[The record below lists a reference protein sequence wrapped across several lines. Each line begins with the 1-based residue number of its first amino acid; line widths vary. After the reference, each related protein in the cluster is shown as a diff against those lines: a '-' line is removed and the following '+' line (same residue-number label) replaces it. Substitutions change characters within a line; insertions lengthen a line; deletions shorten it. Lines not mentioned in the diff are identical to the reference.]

1 MNDQS
6 AQLTI
11 DLQLQLEPTTLAY
24 LQGIANGLEI
34 SLPELISA
42 VLDDAAVHTAGTDFK
57 QLPSEV
63 NIPDACTP
71 LDLVRSVYRAPI
83 DLS

>member
-6 AQLTI
+6 DQLTI
-11 DLQLQLEPTTLAY
+11 DLQLQLNATTLAY
-24 LQGIANGLEI
+24 LQGMANGLEI

-57 QLPSEV
+57 QLPESV
-63 NIPDACTP
+63 HVPDSCTP
-71 LDLVRSVYRAPI
+71 LDLVRSMYRAPI
-83 DLS
+83 DLG